1 MEEVLWSTASDAFQ
15 LLERFPS
22 LAQIWETCVFA
33 VNQEY
38 VDQEGEPPVLKEGD
52 EVAIIPP
59 ISGG

>member
-1 MEEVLWSTASDAFQ
+1 MVL
-15 LLERFPS
+15 
-22 LAQIWETCVFA
+22 A

-38 VDQEGEPPVLKEGD
+38 TEKEQVLCLKEGD